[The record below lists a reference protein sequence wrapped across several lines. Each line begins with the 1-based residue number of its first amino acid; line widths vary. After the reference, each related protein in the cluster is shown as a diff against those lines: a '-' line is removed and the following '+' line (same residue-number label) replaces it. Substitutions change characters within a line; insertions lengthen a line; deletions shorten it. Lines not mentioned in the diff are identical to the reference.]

1 MVHAASCRI
10 DSLQGAEIEVPG
22 PWLPGNIGPLL
33 DQHRAN
39 PLLAQQ
45 EGRDKPAPPAPT
57 IKTGTRSLANIA

>member
-1 MVHAASCRI
+1 M
-10 DSLQGAEIEVPG
+10 IEVPG
-22 PWLPGNIGPLL
+22 PWIPGNIGPLL